1 MRTGPARALSLAL
14 LGLTLAA
21 SASAASLVE
30 EARAVWRDDDPSHGG
45 VSGIEV
51 SADGRVAL
59 TLGDRGVFA
68 SAALERDA
76 RGRLTGV
83 RTLER
88 SPVRD
93 TEGRARRGID
103 AEGLVLREDGRIY
116 ASIEG
121 PSRVWTWR
129 DPGSEAAWMPRAPGF
144 RQLSGNSGLEA
155 LAIDGAGRLWTAAE
169 TEGGA
174 LWVYDGEWRIAGRL
188 RGSGGFRVVGADFG
202 PDGDLWLLERR
213 FGGLAFA
220 SRIRRVTVDGA
231 EVVADE
237 IVMRSLPGLYGNLEG
252 IAVWRGSDGAIR
264 VTAVSDDNFLA
275 FVPTTVV
282 EWRLEEEG

>member
-1 MRTGPARALSLAL
+1 M
-14 LGLTLAA
+14 
-21 SASAASLVE
+21 
-30 EARAVWRDDDPSHGG
+30 VWRDDDPAHGG

-51 SADGRVAL
+51 SADGRAAL

-76 RGRLTGV
+76 AGRLTGV

-88 SPVRD
+88 GPVRD

-129 DPGSEAAWMPRAPGF
+129 DPGSEAAWMPRDPGF
-144 RQLSGNSGLEA
+144 RQLRGNGGLEA
-155 LAIDGAGRLWTAAE
+155 LAIDGEGRLWTAAE

-174 LWVYDGEWRIAGRL
+174 LWVYDGDWRVAAQIAG
-188 RGSGGFRVVGADFG
+188 GNGFRTVGADFG
-202 PDGDLWLLERR
+202 PDGALWLLERR

-220 SRIRRVTVDGA
+220 SRIRRLEMEGA
-231 EVVADE
+231 RVLSDE
-237 IVMRSLPGLYGNLEG
+237 IVMRSPPGLYGNLEG
-252 IAVWRGSDGAIR
+252 IAVWRGADGAIR

-275 FVPTTVV
+275 FVPTVIV
-282 EWRLEEEG
+282 EWRLEE

>member
-1 MRTGPARALSLAL
+1 MRTGPARALRGILLAL
-14 LGLTLAA
+14 LATPAL
-21 SASAASLVE
+21 SASLVE
-30 EARAVWRDDDPSHGG
+30 EARVVWRDDDPSHGG

-51 SADGRVAL
+51 SADGGTAL

-68 SAALERDA
+68 SAALERDV

-88 SPVRD
+88 VPVRD

-103 AEGLVLREDGRIY
+103 AEGLAYRDDGRIY

-144 RQLSGNSGLEA
+144 RQLSGNGGLEA
-155 LAIDGAGRLWTAAE
+155 LAIDAEGRLWTAAE

-174 LWVYDGEWRIAGRL
+174 LWVYDGEWRVAGNL
-188 RGSGGFRVVGADFG
+188 PGDDGFRIVGADFG
-202 PDGDLWLLERR
+202 PDGALWLLERR

-220 SRIRRVTVDGA
+220 SRIRRL
-231 EVVADE
+231 EVAGDRVVSNG

-252 IAVWRGSDGAIR
+252 ISVWRGADGAIR

-275 FVPTTVV
+275 FVPTVIV
-282 EWRLEEEG
+282 EWRLEG